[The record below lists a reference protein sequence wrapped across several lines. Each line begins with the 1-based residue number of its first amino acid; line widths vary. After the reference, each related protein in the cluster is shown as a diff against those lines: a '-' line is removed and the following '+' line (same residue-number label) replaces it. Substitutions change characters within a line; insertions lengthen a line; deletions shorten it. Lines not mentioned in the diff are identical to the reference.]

1 MDKEL
6 LALWTDP
13 KILQSAVVLVA
24 VIVYIVTLLVVYFRY
39 RRRRLAPKMRLW
51 EALGNGLR
59 SGAVASVEDVVNIYK
74 GIHGLGGDDLSYRAG
89 LAKGLREYLVS
100 VVSEKDRKSDSAKA
114 VKEKITAILNTIEQ
128 EDPFSDLPTAERN
141 LLLDVQQM
149 VDLGDGAAAKRK
161 LRGIAGLIEARQ
173 DALDRLQSSNRW
185 SIPLAV
191 VGMVLTLIFG
201 FISLQ

>member
-1 MDKEL
+1 MDKEF
-6 LALWTDP
+6 LALWADP
-13 KILQSAVVLVA
+13 KALQSAVAVT
-24 VIVYIVTLLVVYFRY
+24 VIVVYVLTLLVILVRY
-39 RRRRLAPKMRLW
+39 RRQRLAPKIRLW

-89 LAKGLREYLVS
+89 LAKSLREYLVS

-128 EDPFSDLPTAERN
+128 EDPFSDLPAAERN

-149 VDLGDGAAAKRK
+149 IDLSDGAWP
-161 LRGIAGLIEARQ
+161 G
-173 DALDRLQSSNRW
+173 
-185 SIPLAV
+185 
-191 VGMVLTLIFG
+191 
-201 FISLQ
+201 